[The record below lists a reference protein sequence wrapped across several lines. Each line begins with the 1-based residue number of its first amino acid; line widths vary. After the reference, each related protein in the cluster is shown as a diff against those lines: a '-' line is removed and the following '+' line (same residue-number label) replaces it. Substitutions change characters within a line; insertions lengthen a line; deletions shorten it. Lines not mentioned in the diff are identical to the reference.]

1 MTEPPKVQGPQTL
14 LREMKSLLL
23 ILGNPPMV
31 SCLRGGLAKEVT
43 RVAHDAG
50 LLSSFP
56 TPTLPSH
63 PRLPSPGTLSS
74 LMQKPFLF
82 LLHFFKLPEDGKQVS
97 LDPHQNHL
105 KDFPTGKCDSSLGL
119 LMQGDH
125 KPNQGSP
132 QTFSLGLFQR
142 KIKRKD
148 AISIFSL

>member
-14 LREMKSLLL
+14 LREIKSLLL
-23 ILGNPPMV
+23 ILGNPPTV

-82 LLHFFKLPEDGKQVS
+82 LLHFFKLPEDGEQVS

-119 LMQGDH
+119 WAED
-125 KPNQGSP
+125 QGSSVA
-132 QTFSLGLFQR
+132 QARSSLRWGQVHAF
-142 KIKRKD
+142 
-148 AISIFSL
+148 